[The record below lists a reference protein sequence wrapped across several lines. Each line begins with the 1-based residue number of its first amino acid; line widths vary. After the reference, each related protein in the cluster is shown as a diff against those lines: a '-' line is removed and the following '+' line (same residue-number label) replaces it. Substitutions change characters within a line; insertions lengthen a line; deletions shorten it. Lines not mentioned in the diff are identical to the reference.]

1 MRNHGG
7 VRRRELVSSNFQVV
21 LGVNLVIHYDLL
33 NQLQQDGIFRPLDQ
47 FCVDSEPD
55 RLELYV
61 LDSLISFLPTSPR
74 IPRLLFVRE
83 VCVTHL

>member
-1 MRNHGG
+1 M
-7 VRRRELVSSNFQVV
+7 VSSNFQVV

-47 FCVDSEPD
+47 FCVDSEPN

-61 LDSLISFLPTSPR
+61 FRFSDFLSPDFPR

>member
-21 LGVNLVIHYDLL
+21 LAVNLVIHYDLL

-47 FCVDSEPD
+47 FCVDSEPN

-61 LDSLISFLPTSPR
+61 FRFPFSRLPLESLDYYL
-74 IPRLLFVRE
+74 
-83 VCVTHL
+83 